1 MNFSYSSIS
10 RAFAM
15 RSVSVRV
22 SAKIGSICSC
32 TCFWIDAVMASRK
45 GLGMGNVGSGGND
58 DDGRMVLVACAVK
71 ALPKNLASFWRR
83 ASASAFS

>member
-1 MNFSYSSIS
+1 
-10 RAFAM
+10 
-15 RSVSVRV
+15 
-22 SAKIGSICSC
+22 
-32 TCFWIDAVMASRK
+32 MASRK